1 MRFWFSRTRHRDE
14 TSAADGASE
23 AKYDVDKWRDVIEHD
38 EAIAA
43 VAENLRPLGDKWV
56 NEFARNYLSLNDK
69 KRTWSI
75 VQKVVEDARRERG
88 QAERY

>member
-1 MRFWFSRTRHRDE
+1 MRFWFSRTRNNE
-14 TSAADGASE
+14 VSATDGTSE
-23 AKYDVDKWRDVIEHD
+23 AKYDVDKWRDVIKHD
-38 EAIAA
+38 EGIAA

-75 VQKVVEDARRERG
+75 VQKVIEDAKRERG
-88 QAERY
+88 RAGI